1 MQKKEEADRIKLE
14 KDNAERIEKENYDAA
29 LAKQKIED
37 EDRLNAENEANER
50 KVA

>member
-14 KDNAERIEKENYDAA
+14 KDNAERIEKENYA
-29 LAKQKIED
+29 LAKQKIEE
-37 EDRLNAENEANER
+37 EDRLNAENEANEK